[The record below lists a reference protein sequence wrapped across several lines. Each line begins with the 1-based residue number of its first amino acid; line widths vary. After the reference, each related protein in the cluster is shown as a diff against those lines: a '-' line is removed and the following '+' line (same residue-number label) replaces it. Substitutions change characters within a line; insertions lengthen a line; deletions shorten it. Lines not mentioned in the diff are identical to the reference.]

1 MTLARILLS
10 LVICAMTFGL
20 TPASYGN
27 ATLLQFARLIDGTGE
42 ALAHREIVVEGGV
55 IIEVGDDLR
64 ARFPDARLIVLHDLV
79 GIPGLIDVHVHMTYG
94 LRGESTGD
102 AWAELFASPASE
114 RLVAGIRN
122 ARLTLQAGVTSAR
135 DLSAFDGVDYHLRAL
150 IDSGVVQGPRLFV
163 AGMGIHPLSLPAALP
178 GQPLDLVSAFA
189 TLANERVA
197 AGADWVKIFASTG
210 SADDLTGKQ
219 IFSYPEIKAA
229 TDVAHAA
236 GLRVAL
242 HSYGPAAVPDA
253 LRAGVDSIEHPVGVS
268 AATLER
274 WAESAT
280 FYVPTIDHN
289 RYYADHRG
297 EYGYDENIADDLH
310 RFVQDNVE
318 TLRLAHAAG
327 VRIAMGSD
335 AVMSMFGQNTRE
347 LEWFVAAGMTPAQA
361 LHAATLNAAVL
372 LGQEHTLGRLQ
383 AGYTA
388 DIVAV
393 AGDPLTDIE
402 AVSRRV
408 RWVMK
413 DGVVV
418 IH

>member
-1 MTLARILLS
+1 MS
-10 LVICAMTFGL
+10 V
-20 TPASYGN
+20 
-27 ATLLQFARLIDGTGE
+27 
-42 ALAHREIVVEGGV
+42 
-55 IIEVGDDLR
+55 LR
-64 ARFPDARLIVLHDLV
+64 R
-79 GIPGLIDVHVHMTYG
+79 
-94 LRGESTGD
+94 
-102 AWAELFASPASE
+102 
-114 RLVAGIRN
+114 
-122 ARLTLQAGVTSAR
+122 
-135 DLSAFDGVDYHLRAL
+135 
-150 IDSGVVQGPRLFV
+150 
-163 AGMGIHPLSLPAALP
+163 
-178 GQPLDLVSAFA
+178 
-189 TLANERVA
+189 
-197 AGADWVKIFASTG
+197 GADWVKIFASTG

-372 LGQEHTLGRLQ
+372 LGQEHTLGRLK